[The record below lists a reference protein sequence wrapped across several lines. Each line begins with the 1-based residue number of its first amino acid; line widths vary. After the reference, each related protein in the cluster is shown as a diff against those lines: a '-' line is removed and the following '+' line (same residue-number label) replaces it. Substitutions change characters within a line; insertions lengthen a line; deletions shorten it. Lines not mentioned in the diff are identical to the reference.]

1 MDPYLFVPSDRPLI
15 LGMAT
20 NEFREECSALKE
32 CETTGHTPIFYGFAE
47 LRQDNSD
54 VFPGGYLHV
63 LAMSRVPGRAVT
75 DIADLTED
83 EVSIIRE
90 QLTKIL
96 E

>member
-1 MDPYLFVPSDRPLI
+1 MDPYLLEDRRSA

-20 NEFREECSALKE
+20 SWFREECHALKE
-32 CETTGHTPIFYGFAE
+32 CETTGHTPIFYGCAE

-54 VFPGGYLHV
+54 TFPGGYLHV